1 MLTSWALSIPPQRSS
16 LDPCPPWAESSF
28 HLQIFS
34 NLYKYEFSQKANTNT
49 NLSSSYS
56 CPGETRPQK
65 VHVAVLCQ
73 WISEFWGHLTD
84 ADYGGYLIASRGQF
98 ILLNWAF
105 DWCLGA
111 WDSIDSVKN
120 EVYLVIESW
129 WPPRS
134 GSAFLFSIGSLVII
148 IMIIKDKD
156 KDKPDESD
164 VVGAGSNWAKDCE
177 HPTARWRLAPG
188 WIMMMVIIII

>member
-65 VHVAVLCQ
+65 VHVAAILCQ
-73 WISEFWGHLTD
+73 WILGFWGHLTD
-84 ADYGGYLIASRGQF
+84 ADYGGYLIASSVQL
-98 ILLNWAF
+98 IPLNWAF
-105 DWCLGA
+105 DLLGGIGFYRFCQKWGLPGDWELMA
-111 WDSIDSVKN
+111 SKVRFSV
-120 EVYLVIESW
+120 
-129 WPPRS
+129 P
-134 GSAFLFSIGSLVII
+134 FLHRLPGHHDHDH
-148 IMIIKDKD
+148 KRQRQRQ
-156 KDKPDESD
+156 
-164 VVGAGSNWAKDCE
+164 
-177 HPTARWRLAPG
+177 TWRE
-188 WIMMMVIIII
+188 